1 MMNAAALQEDPK
13 EVFKTYSQV
22 LNALCVSYHARYPL
36 QPLETLTMVLL
47 DIGRYMAG
55 ISPPVLEE
63 EQKDLTLCSIFQIMG
78 EDLAV
83 RIGAHSMY
91 QEAMARACAG
101 CMSNG

>member
-55 ISPPVLEE
+55 IIAE
-63 EQKDLTLCSIFQIMG
+63 
-78 EDLAV
+78 
-83 RIGAHSMY
+83 HSGTDT
-91 QEAMARACAG
+91 ALLRNTFFHRTDA
-101 CMSNG
+101 